1 VGAVSALVHAGPGD
15 LDGIVLY
22 DSVGEDLYAGLLL
35 AQEAGV
41 WTMDFEGRPFD
52 GKPPTPYILACRPED
67 RETICRLVLWK
78 GDDPC

>member
-1 VGAVSALVHAGPGD
+1 MGAVSALVHAGPGD

-52 GKPPTPYILACRPED
+52 GKPPPPYILACRPED